1 MGALRAR
8 SGWLLW
14 IGVAFAPIAALLL
27 AFGQGSS
34 PLRIAAVLA
43 LVAVVLI
50 GLAVVLRPEPADLA
64 EEITDSLQREV
75 DQVRDEVDGVRRDVE
90 RSLRAE
96 LDTVRAE
103 LERSRRQRS
112 GQQSNRPVA
121 SGEGTVLDLRTPGRA
136 TVPLPSAPV
145 SNGPGESERDPDRAG
160 RGGRGGPR
168 TPVGSRGRADV
179 PAAPRGSAQVTRDA
193 AERRDFECSQRTV
206 SERVPARAEYEEH
219 TRPVSGGRSGS
230 VSGSAP
236 VSGGRSGSVSGSV
249 PVNGGRAEV
258 PVNGRGASVSG
269 SARPVSGG
277 RSGSVPVNGGRA
289 EVPLSGGRTGSV
301 SGSARPVSGGRSGS
315 VPVNGGRAEV
325 PMGGDRSGSVPVNG
339 GRADGVGRA
348 DAPVSGGRS
357 GSARPVS
364 GGRSGSVPVTGGR
377 SRVPAA
383 DRTEMMPMLD
393 DVPEAPRRSERTGGA
408 ARVGGRDPEL
418 VGQLDEWLESR
429 ERPQTGRTYGSAGT
443 GSGGTGSNGRR
454 QEPAASMDQASING
468 GAMPQWDSY
477 SVDRAEID
485 RPADNDDPLFGAMPP
500 AANASSLGFG
510 TAGSATDWRP
520 SGWEPPAEPAP
531 EPVTLRPLLPA
542 ARTDNEISSGFAV
555 ENRYDY
561 EPAETPRS
569 RRRAADNDTGYSGGR
584 RSAAYGGGHSSSTSS
599 RTDVLG
605 RHSQP
610 PASGSGRHSRGDSS
624 AY

>member
-1 MGALRAR
+1 
-8 SGWLLW
+8 
-14 IGVAFAPIAALLL
+14 
-27 AFGQGSS
+27 
-34 PLRIAAVLA
+34 
-43 LVAVVLI
+43 
-50 GLAVVLRPEPADLA
+50 
-64 EEITDSLQREV
+64 
-75 DQVRDEVDGVRRDVE
+75 
-90 RSLRAE
+90 
-96 LDTVRAE
+96 
-103 LERSRRQRS
+103 
-112 GQQSNRPVA
+112 
-121 SGEGTVLDLRTPGRA
+121 
-136 TVPLPSAPV
+136 
-145 SNGPGESERDPDRAG
+145 
-160 RGGRGGPR
+160 
-168 TPVGSRGRADV
+168 
-179 PAAPRGSAQVTRDA
+179 
-193 AERRDFECSQRTV
+193 
-206 SERVPARAEYEEH
+206 
-219 TRPVSGGRSGS
+219 
-230 VSGSAP
+230 
-236 VSGGRSGSVSGSV
+236 
-249 PVNGGRAEV
+249 
-258 PVNGRGASVSG
+258 
-269 SARPVSGG
+269 
-277 RSGSVPVNGGRA
+277 
-289 EVPLSGGRTGSV
+289 
-301 SGSARPVSGGRSGS
+301 
-315 VPVNGGRAEV
+315 
-325 PMGGDRSGSVPVNG
+325 MGGDRSGSVPVNG

-485 RPADNDDPLFGAMPP
+485 RPADNDDPLFGAMPRP
-500 AANASSLGFG
+500 RTLPPSASAPRARPPTGALP
-510 TAGSATDWRP
+510 AGSPQPSQRP
-520 SGWEPPAEPAP
+520 SRSPCARCFRPPGQTTRSRLASPWRTAMTTSP
-531 EPVTLRPLLPA
+531 QKPR
-542 ARTDNEISSGFAV
+542 ARA
-555 ENRYDY
+555 
-561 EPAETPRS
+561 